1 MRCGMSTIM
10 YSIFNNK
17 KVNLSRLLQ
26 FGFVQTESGY
36 IYRKTLSESGFLLN
50 VHVTPQGEISTEM
63 IDPSLNE
70 LYTLHLVDNATGGF
84 VETVKYEYQE
94 TLLEIASQCF
104 QADIFQSKQSNELI
118 DYVRKT
124 YGDELEFLW
133 EKFPKNAIWR
143 RKDTQKWYGIL
154 LTVSKQKLG
163 FPCDE
168 SVEVLDFRVLP
179 EELESLVDYK
189 TYFPGYHM
197 NKKHWCTII
206 LDGSV
211 SFEEICSRIDASYLL
226 AIK

>member
-1 MRCGMSTIM
+1 MSNII
-10 YSIFNNK
+10 YSIFCNK
-17 KVNLSRLLQ
+17 KVNLPKLLQ
-26 FGFVQTESGY
+26 FGFVKTESDY
-36 IYRKTLSESGFLLN
+36 IYHRTLSKSGFLLT
-50 VHVTPQGEISTEM
+50 VHVTSHGEVSAEI

-70 LYTLHLVDNATGGF
+70 LYTLHLVDHATGGF

-94 TLLEIASQCF
+94 VLLEIAAQCF
-104 QADIFQSKQSNELI
+104 QTDIFQLKQSNKLI

-143 RKDTQKWYGIL
+143 REDTQKWYGIL
-154 LTVSKQKLG
+154 LTVPKQKLG
-163 FPCDE
+163 LPDDKT
-168 SVEVLDFRVLP
+168 VEIFDFRILP
-179 EELESLVDYK
+179 EELEALVDYK

-206 LDGSV
+206 LDGTV
-211 SFEEICSRIDASYLL
+211 PFEEICRRIDASYLL

>member
-1 MRCGMSTIM
+1 MRCGMSNIM

-17 KVNLSRLLQ
+17 KVNLSKLLQ
-26 FGFVQTESGY
+26 FGFVQTETDY
-36 IYRKTLSESGFLLN
+36 IYRKTLSESGFILT

-163 FPCDE
+163 LPCDE
-168 SVEVLDFRVLP
+168 SVGVLDFRILP
-179 EELESLVDYK
+179 EELEALVDYK

-206 LDGSV
+206 LDGSL
-211 SFEEICSRIDASYLL
+211 SFEEIRRRIDASYLL

>member
-1 MRCGMSTIM
+1 MSNII
-10 YSIFNNK
+10 YSIFCNK
-17 KVNLSRLLQ
+17 KVNLAKLLQ

-36 IYRKTLSESGFLLN
+36 IYRKTLSESGFILT

-63 IDPSLNE
+63 VDPSLNE
-70 LYTLHLVDNATGGF
+70 PYTLHLVNHATGGF
-84 VETVKYEYQE
+84 VETVRFEYQE
-94 TLLEIASQCF
+94 TLSEIADQCF
-104 QADIFQSKQSNELI
+104 QTDIFQSKQSDKLI
-118 DYVRKT
+118 DYVRNT

-133 EKFPKNAIWR
+133 KKFPKNAVWR

-163 FPCDE
+163 FPNDE
-168 SVEVLDFRVLP
+168 PAEIFDFRILP
-179 EELESLVDYK
+179 EELETLVDYK

-211 SFEEICSRIDASYLL
+211 PFEEIRSRIDASYLL